1 MSDGLSALKDE
12 DIERLVRL
20 IESLDS
26 STFDYL
32 QLQVGTVKVTLGKG
46 TLPMSAPA
54 VVAPDAPSYAPPPR
68 LETVAAAPPPPT
80 QTKPP
85 DKRATGVA
93 PAGTIDIK
101 SQIMGMFYAQP
112 EPGAPPYVS
121 IGAEVD
127 ENTTLCLIEVMKTF
141 NAMTAGV
148 KGVITEICVESAQL
162 VEYGQVLFR
171 IRPS

>member
-1 MSDGLSALKDE
+1 MVSEGLSALKDE

-32 QLQVGTVKVTLGKG
+32 QLQVGSMKVTLGKG

-54 VVAPDAPSYAPPPR
+54 GVAPDAPSYAPPPR
-68 LETVAAAPPPPT
+68 LVVETVATASPPPA

-85 DKRATGVA
+85 NKRATGVA

-101 SQIMGMFYAQP
+101 SKIMG
-112 EPGAPPYVS
+112 
-121 IGAEVD
+121 
-127 ENTTLCLIEVMKTF
+127 
-141 NAMTAGV
+141 
-148 KGVITEICVESAQL
+148 
-162 VEYGQVLFR
+162 
-171 IRPS
+171 